1 MKTRIFAIVLAAMLL
16 LGLTCSSALA
26 DWTWNQRVEI
36 MVPAGEGGG
45 LDTTIRKF
53 ATYLSRELGTTV
65 TVQNKSGNVGI
76 TGYTWSYNSTNDG
89 FAFQFTAPTAI
100 ISDAQGLFSGFK
112 LMDVLKPVS
121 GLVMA
126 EGMFFGRTDAPW
138 GNDVNAMIAYAKE
151 HPGEVTIAV
160 DSPKG
165 ISGAVIAEFEESA
178 GVEFE
183 WITSD
188 SSEAY
193 ISVISKDIDL
203 CMNTWSD
210 AGAYAVS
217 GDLYALVTCAGQ
229 RNDAYP
235 DVPCTAEIGIES
247 TLGYYRVFTALE
259 GTPDEAI
266 ESFAAAVQ
274 RAVEDPEWQEWLA
287 QNGMTNDY
295 VWTKEEL
302 TDVLWNTYNSTL
314 ELNAN

>member
-1 MKTRIFAIVLAAMLL
+1 MKRFFAILMAALMLASIVGVA
-16 LGLTCSSALA
+16 AA
-26 DWTWNQRVEI
+26 EDWTWNQRVEI
-36 MVPAGEGGG
+36 MIPAGEGGG
-45 LDTTIRKF
+45 LDTTLRTF
-53 ATYLSRELGTTV
+53 GEYLSAELGTTV
-65 TVQNKSGNVGI
+65 TIVNKSGNVGI
-76 TGYTWSYNSTNDG
+76 SGYTWSYNSTNDG
-89 FAFQFTAPTAI
+89 YAFQFTAPTAI
-100 ISDAQGLFSGFK
+100 ISDAQGLFTGFK

-138 GNDVNAMIAYAKE
+138 GNDINELIKYAKE
-151 HPGEVTIAV
+151 HPGEVTVAV

-165 ISGAVIAEFEESA
+165 ISGAVIAEFEKSA
-178 GVEFE
+178 GVEFD

-193 ISVISKDIDL
+193 ISVISKDIDI

-229 RNDAYP
+229 RNAAYP
-235 DVPCTAEIGIES
+235 DVPCTAEIGVES

-259 GTPDEAI
+259 GTPDAAI
-266 ESFAAAVQ
+266 DSFAAAVK
-274 RAVEDPEWQEWLA
+274 RAVENPKWQEWLA

-295 VWTKEEL
+295 VWDKEEL
-302 TDVLWNTYNSTL
+302 AAVLKNTYDSTVA
-314 ELNAN
+314 LNAQ

>member
-1 MKTRIFAIVLAAMLL
+1 MKKRLLATLTAVLL
-16 LGLTCSSALA
+16 LATISCTAA
-26 DWTWNQRVEI
+26 AEWTWNQRVEI

-45 LDTTIRKF
+45 LDTTVRKF

-76 TGYTWSYNSTNDG
+76 SGYTWSYNSTNDG
-89 FAFQFTAPTAI
+89 FAYQFTAPTAI
-100 ISDAQGLFSGFK
+100 TSDGQGLFSGFK

-126 EGMFFGRTDAPW
+126 EGMFFSRTDAPW
-138 GNDVNAMIAYAKE
+138 GNDVNAMIEYAKA

-165 ISGAVIAEFEESA
+165 VSGAVIREFERA
-178 GVEFE
+178 TGIEFD

-188 SSEAY
+188 SAEAY

-210 AGAYAVS
+210 AGAYAES
-217 GDLYALVTCAGQ
+217 GDLYALLTMAQQRNAAYPDVTCAG
-229 RNDAYP
+229 
-235 DVPCTAEIGIES
+235 ELGIATS
-247 TLGYYRVFTALE
+247 QGYYRVFTALE
-259 GTPDEAI
+259 PTPDEAI
-266 ESFAAAVQ
+266 DSFAAAVQ
-274 RAVEDPEWQEWLA
+274 RASQDPEWLEWLA
-287 QNGMTNDY
+287 ANGMTNDY

-302 TDVLWNTYNSTL
+302 NEVLQGTYNAAN
-314 ELNAN
+314 ELL

>member
-1 MKTRIFAIVLAAMLL
+1 MKRFFAILMATLMLASIVGVA
-16 LGLTCSSALA
+16 AA
-26 DWTWNQRVEI
+26 EDWTWNQRVEI
-36 MVPAGEGGG
+36 MIPAGEGGG
-45 LDTTIRKF
+45 LDTTLRTF
-53 ATYLSRELGTTV
+53 GEYLSAELGTTV
-65 TVQNKSGNVGI
+65 TIVNKSGNVGI
-76 TGYTWSYNSTNDG
+76 SGYTWSYNSTNDG
-89 FAFQFTAPTAI
+89 YAFQFTAPTAI
-100 ISDAQGLFSGFK
+100 ISDAQGLFTGFK

-138 GNDVNAMIAYAKE
+138 GNDINELIKYAKE
-151 HPGEVTIAV
+151 HPGEVTVAV

-165 ISGAVIAEFEESA
+165 ISGAVISEFEKSA
-178 GVEFE
+178 GVEFD

-193 ISVISKDIDL
+193 ISVISKDIDI

-229 RNDAYP
+229 RNAAYP
-235 DVPCTAEIGIES
+235 DVPCTAEIGVES

-259 GTPDEAI
+259 GTPDAAI
-266 ESFAAAVQ
+266 DSFAAAVK
-274 RAVEDPEWQEWLA
+274 RATENPKWQEWLA

-295 VWTKEEL
+295 VWDKEEL
-302 TDVLWNTYNSTL
+302 AAVLKNTYDSTVA
-314 ELNAN
+314 LNTQ

>member
-1 MKTRIFAIVLAAMLL
+1 MKRFFAILMAALMLATLAGTAM
-16 LGLTCSSALA
+16 AE

-53 ATYLSRELGTTV
+53 ATYLGKELGTTI

-76 TGYTWSYNSTNDG
+76 SGYTWSYNSTNDG

-100 ISDAQGLFSGFK
+100 ISDAQGLSTGFK

-138 GNDVNAMIAYAKE
+138 GNDVNELIKYAKE
-151 HPGEVTIAV
+151 HPGEVTVAV

-165 ISGAVIAEFEESA
+165 ISGAVIAEFEKNA
-178 GVEFE
+178 GVEFD

-193 ISVISKDIDL
+193 ISVISKDIDI

-229 RNDAYP
+229 RNEAYP
-235 DVPCTAEIGIES
+235 DVPCTAEIGVES

-259 GTPDEAI
+259 GTPDAAI

-274 RAVEDPEWQEWLA
+274 RAVQDPEWQDWLA

-295 VWTKEEL
+295 VWTTEEL
-302 TDVLWNTYNSTL
+302 AAVLKNTYDSTV
-314 ELNAN
+314 ELNAQ